1 MPDSDKPLPPLSEV
15 DPEGLALGASAK
27 TELSFPKCKH
37 ELYLVS
43 STQARCRKCP
53 VGYFGPG
60 ILKLV
65 KASQD

>member
-1 MPDSDKPLPPLSEV
+1 MAEPTLPPLHTTYE
-15 DPEGLALGASAK
+15 PYGNEASQRV
-27 TELSFPKCKH
+27 ELSFPKCQH

-53 VGYFGPG
+53 VGYQGVG

-65 KASQD
+65 HASQA

>member
-1 MPDSDKPLPPLSEV
+1 MAEPTLPPLHTTYEPYANESSQRV
-15 DPEGLALGASAK
+15 
-27 TELSFPKCKH
+27 ELNFPKCQH

-53 VGYFGPG
+53 VGYQGVG

-65 KASQD
+65 QASQN